1 MSVLRQVCRPA
12 PRMRCVCHGGSERA
26 LHHTHGLVGCP
37 SRVANVS
44 DTALPFR
51 GRDVPASQY
60 LALHWLSSPLIHHPA
75 LDLKE
80 WNGINHPAGHT
91 ARLPSPFAGSCGSR
105 ALRCLHQESFLVGSL
120 CLLQGGLRH
129 TWKRKGSCASPTG
142 TGGSPRHPQEPPQPM
157 MKMLLKVE
165 LGLFLLGQQYLTV
178 TTPALPTPQI
188 SHTALVC
195 RHRIGYM
202 HCKSLQPKTTVPPV
216 RYRCLSVPVI
226 PKLVW
231 APGVT
236 EEAQL
241 KGTPMQLL
249 AQFQP

>member
-1 MSVLRQVCRPA
+1 
-12 PRMRCVCHGGSERA
+12 
-26 LHHTHGLVGCP
+26 
-37 SRVANVS
+37 
-44 DTALPFR
+44 
-51 GRDVPASQY
+51 
-60 LALHWLSSPLIHHPA
+60 
-75 LDLKE
+75 
-80 WNGINHPAGHT
+80 
-91 ARLPSPFAGSCGSR
+91 
-105 ALRCLHQESFLVGSL
+105 
-120 CLLQGGLRH
+120 
-129 TWKRKGSCASPTG
+129 
-142 TGGSPRHPQEPPQPM
+142 M

-241 KGTPMQLL
+241 KETPMQLL